1 MLAVWHQDGVPE
13 AIAMLIEAGIKV
25 WVLTGDKVETAI
37 TIALTAHL
45 FDETM
50 SLVEVRERDFEGR
63 EDNEAQAQVR
73 GGGAGRGMGECVW
86 GGGLWWVT

>member
-1 MLAVWHQDGVPE
+1 
-13 AIAMLIEAGIKV
+13 MLIEAGIKV

-73 GGGAGRGMGECVW
+73 GGGAGRGAARLRQAPPASAGHRCPPAGAAER
-86 GGGLWWVT
+86 